1 MMGAKAPVVI
11 FGGNES
17 QKVSLLSDFSQYRQ
31 SAKRRSQGQEIA
43 LRGMLNGNP
52 RKGKRMDSNYYVILG
67 GWMVQ
72 RLKLRENDLIIYA
85 IIYGCSQDGES
96 VYRGGDEYLAYA
108 SGLSPS
114 TVRKILKRLMEKGLI
129 VKSQEIVGDELLDRY
144 SVAK

>member
-1 MMGAKAPVVI
+1 MEAEGKKM
-11 FGGNES
+11 N
-17 QKVSLLSDFSQYRQ
+17 SD
-31 SAKRRSQGQEIA
+31 
-43 LRGMLNGNP
+43 
-52 RKGKRMDSNYYVILG
+52 YYVTVQ

-72 RLKLRENDLIIYA
+72 RLKLQKNDLIIYA
-85 IIYGCSQDGES
+85 IIYGFSQDGES

-108 SGLSPS
+108 SGLPLS

>member
-1 MMGAKAPVVI
+1 MKAE
-11 FGGNES
+11 GERMN
-17 QKVSLLSDFSQYRQ
+17 SD
-31 SAKRRSQGQEIA
+31 
-43 LRGMLNGNP
+43 
-52 RKGKRMDSNYYVILG
+52 YYVTVQ

-72 RLKLRENDLIIYA
+72 KLKLQKNDLIIYA
-85 IIYGCSQDGES
+85 IIYGFSQDGES

>member
-1 MMGAKAPVVI
+1 MEAEGERM
-11 FGGNES
+11 N
-17 QKVSLLSDFSQYRQ
+17 SD
-31 SAKRRSQGQEIA
+31 
-43 LRGMLNGNP
+43 
-52 RKGKRMDSNYYVILG
+52 YYVTVQ

-72 RLKLRENDLIIYA
+72 RLKLQKNDLIIYA
-85 IIYGCSQDGES
+85 IIYGFSQDGES

-108 SGLSPS
+108 SGLSLS

>member
-1 MMGAKAPVVI
+1 MKAE
-11 FGGNES
+11 GERMN
-17 QKVSLLSDFSQYRQ
+17 SD
-31 SAKRRSQGQEIA
+31 
-43 LRGMLNGNP
+43 
-52 RKGKRMDSNYYVILG
+52 YYVTVQ

-72 RLKLRENDLIIYA
+72 RLKLQKNDLIIYA

-108 SGLSPS
+108 SGLSLS
-114 TVRKILKRLMEKGLI
+114 TVRKILKRLMEKGFI